1 MFDRMPPVHP
11 GEILSEDFLKP
22 MALSQTQLA
31 LATGMP
37 QSRVQAIVA
46 GRRGITA
53 DTAIRLAAFFGNTP
67 QFWLNCQTSYE
78 LDMADYTGEEQ
89 MIRAF
94 VRPRS
99 SSIHTVTA

>member
-1 MFDRMPPVHP
+1 MPPVHP

-89 MIRAF
+89 KIRAF

>member
-53 DTAIRLAAFFGNTP
+53 DTAIRLAACFGNTP

-89 MIRAF
+89 KIRAF

>member
-67 QFWLNCQTSYE
+67 QFWINCQTSYE

-89 MIRAF
+89 KIRAF